1 MGELVSKGWASFGSD
16 PDAPAPHR
24 RPRGFA
30 LASLSWIGGAIATA
44 VAVTLAAVLTVV
56 FAATLAVILVLT
68 SALIAVCAFALRAR
82 RNAKPQGV
90 VIDARKVGHQ
100 WVAYGWDERP
110 R

>member
-1 MGELVSKGWASFGSD
+1 MGELVSKGWASFGAD
-16 PDAPAPHR
+16 PDAPAP
-24 RPRGFA
+24 RPRRRG
-30 LASLSWIGGAIATA
+30 LAVTSLSWIGGAIATT

-82 RNAKPQGV
+82 RGRQPQGV
-90 VIDARKVGHQ
+90 VIDARKVGHS